1 MTLQVVQRSTL
12 GVLTSVDVGPNW
24 AITRF
29 KDGTE
34 VHAHPVYDPAS
45 LALAAELGY
54 GDGEEA
60 VDAMTRH
67 HDYLH
72 SALAVAQGLTC
83 SPTLWAV
90 AHEEPMPDGT
100 AAEEETVLRV
110 QAVLNGVT
118 RSEETQ

>member
-1 MTLQVVQRSTL
+1 MVSVF
-12 GVLTSVDVGPNW
+12 GVATVEVGPAW
-24 AITRF
+24 IVTRF
-29 KDGTE
+29 EDGTE
-34 VHAHPVYDPAS
+34 VHAHPVYDANS

-72 SALAVAQGLTC
+72 SALAVAQGLPY

-90 AHEEPMPDGT
+90 AHDQPMPDGV

-110 QAVLNGVT
+110 QAVLNGGT
-118 RSEETQ
+118 R